1 VRGRAGDAQR
11 GAVLALNI
19 SVCPCSVVF
28 FSNSFNKSALSDE

>member
-1 VRGRAGDAQR
+1 VACERARGRRAA
-11 GAVLALNI
+11 LALNI